1 MAYNP
6 NIHHRKSIRLL
17 GYDYAQSGLYFITL
31 VVYKRVCLFG
41 EIVGANNYS
50 PVLIEGND
58 SSPVLNGANNY
69 SPILSEIGKIANAC
83 WLEIPKHYPNTV
95 LHEYVIMPNHIHGII
110 EIIGANNHS
119 TVDGA
124 NNNSP
129 VLNGENNHSPEWKS
143 PSKTIGSIVRG
154 FKIGVTKWVRENTDI
169 ETLWQRNYYEHIIRN
184 QQSYD
189 TISNYILNNP
199 KKWAEDKFFETKDS

>member
-6 NIHHRKSIRLL
+6 NFHHRKSIRLP
-17 GYDYAQSGLYFITL
+17 GYDYAQSGLYFLTL
-31 VVYKRVCLFG
+31 VVYKWVCLFG
-41 EIVGANNYS
+41 EIVEANKFGANNHS
-50 PVLIEGND
+50 PAPNE
-58 SSPVLNGANNY
+58 AKNY

-83 WLEIPKHYPNTV
+83 WLEIPKHYPNIF

-110 EIIGANNHS
+110 EIVGAKEGAN
-119 TVDGA
+119 DD
-124 NNNSP
+124 SP
-129 VLNGENNHSPEWKS
+129 VLKVNNHSPKWKS
-143 PSKTIGSIVRG
+143 PSKTIGSIIRG

-189 TISNYILNNP
+189 NISNYILNNP
-199 KKWAEDKFFETKDS
+199 KKWAEDKFFETKDN